1 VTFGPLDDLS
11 LADARDRAAKVRAAV
26 IDGDNPQQTRRR
38 KREQAKPVL
47 TFDRLAQRYLDEYA
61 KPRKAFW
68 KDDEQRLGRP
78 RKALGAREAASIT
91 RRDVIGFL
99 DDLKRKAPVQANRTQ
114 TIISTMFNWAVEEEL
129 LRQTRSPA

>member
-61 KPRKAFW
+61 KPRKASW